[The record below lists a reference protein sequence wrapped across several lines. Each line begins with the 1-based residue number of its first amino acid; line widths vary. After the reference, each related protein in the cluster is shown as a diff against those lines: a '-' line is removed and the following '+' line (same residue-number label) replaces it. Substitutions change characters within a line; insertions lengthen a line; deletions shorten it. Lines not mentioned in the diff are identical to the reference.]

1 MSESTFQRSMA
12 GIALLA
18 MLAFALLPSVGR
30 IDRGLAAVIGGTSA
44 IEATFGAVCTT
55 RGLAYDTAVALHETL
70 DFVLEDAPAA
80 PSPHTDADCDYCSLV
95 VSTALA
101 GILAPLAALPPAQ
114 LAVTDRTLALP
125 ARHHPNGL
133 GSRGPPV

>member
-1 MSESTFQRSMA
+1 MA

-30 IDRGLAAVIGGTSA
+30 IDRGLALAAATGTA
-44 IEATFGAVCTT
+44 TVEAGFGALCTT
-55 RGLAYDTAVALHETL
+55 RGLAYATALALDEAL
-70 DFVLEDAPAA
+70 GFGLEDAPASPA
-80 PSPHTDADCDYCSLV
+80 PHTGTDCDYCTLAAF
-95 VSTALA
+95 TALA
-101 GILAPLAALPPAQ
+101 GIVAPMPISPPAQ
-114 LAVTDRTLALP
+114 LAITGRTFALP

>member
-1 MSESTFQRSMA
+1 MA

-30 IDRGLAAVIGGTSA
+30 IDRGLAAAGATAV
-44 IEATFGAVCTT
+44 EASFGALCTT
-55 RGLAYDTAVALHETL
+55 PGLAYDTALALEEAL
-70 DFVLEDAPAA
+70 GFGLEDAPASPA
-80 PSPHTDADCDYCSLV
+80 PHTGTDCDYCTLAAF
-95 VSTALA
+95 TALA
-101 GILAPLAALPPAQ
+101 GIVAPMPISPPAQ
-114 LAVTDRTLALP
+114 LAITGRTFALP

>member
-1 MSESTFQRSMA
+1 MSRPNFQRSMA

-30 IDRGLAAVIGGTSA
+30 IDRGLAAAIGGISA
-44 IEATFGAVCTT
+44 IEVTFGAVCTT
-55 RGLAYDTAVALHETL
+55 RGLTYDTALARDEALG
-70 DFVLEDAPAA
+70 FGLEDAPKT
-80 PSPHTDADCDYCSLV
+80 PSPHDDADCDYCTPV
-95 VSTALA
+95 VSNALA
-101 GILAPLAALPPAQ
+101 GIAAPIPVSPPAEF
-114 LAVTDRTLALP
+114 AVIGRTLALP

>member
-1 MSESTFQRSMA
+1 MA

-30 IDRGLAAVIGGTSA
+30 IDRGLAAIGGTSA

-55 RGLAYDTAVALHETL
+55 RGLAHDTALALDEAL
-70 DFVLEDAPAA
+70 GFGLEDAPAP
-80 PSPHTDADCDYCSLV
+80 PSPHTDTDCDYCTLV

-101 GILAPLAALPPAQ
+101 GIVASPAALPPAE
-114 LAVTDRTLALP
+114 LAVVGRTRALP
-125 ARHHPNGL
+125 ARRHPNGL
-133 GSRGPPV
+133 GSRGPPA